1 VFYLKQVIEV
11 FGKTVEAAISDGA
24 FQLGVDREYITYEI
38 LEMPKKGFL
47 GFGEIPAK
55 VRITY
60 DSDNENNA
68 LSFIKTIIN
77 DMDINAEAEMS
88 DGENAKLIKITGK
101 DSGLL
106 IGHHGATL
114 DALQYLVNLVANK
127 KNNSGEE
134 NNNEENENSEEN
146 ETEEYNSGLKTQ
158 ITEIGGKKEKG
169 YMRVLLDV
177 EDYRA
182 KREETLRMLARR
194 MAAKVQKY
202 KNSVTL
208 EPMNPYERRII
219 HSEIQKIPGIT
230 TTSVG
235 IDNERR
241 IIIYSEDEGIN
252 YYKNSKNR
260 YRTQNYRGRN
270 NKEKDDNKN
279 ISAED
284 EKKSTEIEEMNKK

>member
-1 VFYLKQVIEV
+1 MKQVIEV

-241 IIIYSEDEGIN
+241 IIIYSEDEGLN

>member
-1 VFYLKQVIEV
+1 MKQVIEV

-24 FQLGVDREYITYEI
+24 SQLGVDREYITYEI

-235 IDNERR
+235 IDDERR
-241 IIIYSEDEGIN
+241 IIIYNEDEGIN
-252 YYKNSKNR
+252 YYTNSQNR

-270 NKEKDDNKN
+270 NKEKNDKKN
-279 ISAED
+279 IYAENEKESA
-284 EKKSTEIEEMNKK
+284 EIEEMNKK

>member
-1 VFYLKQVIEV
+1 MKQVIEV

-24 FQLGVDREYITYEI
+24 SQLGVDREYITYEM

-235 IDNERR
+235 IDDERR
-241 IIIYSEDEGIN
+241 IIIYNEDEGIN

-270 NKEKDDNKN
+270 NKEKNDKKN
-279 ISAED
+279 IYAENEKESA
-284 EKKSTEIEEMNKK
+284 EIEEMNKK

>member
-1 VFYLKQVIEV
+1 MKQVIEV

-241 IIIYSEDEGIN
+241 IIIYSEEEGIN

>member
-1 VFYLKQVIEV
+1 LKQVIEV

-24 FQLGVDREYITYEI
+24 SQLGVDREYITYEI

-235 IDNERR
+235 IDDERR
-241 IIIYSEDEGIN
+241 IIIYNEDEGIN

-270 NKEKDDNKN
+270 NKEKNDKKN
-279 ISAED
+279 IYAENEKESA
-284 EKKSTEIEEMNKK
+284 EIEEMNKK

>member
-1 VFYLKQVIEV
+1 MKQVIEV

-24 FQLGVDREYITYEI
+24 SQLGVDREYITYEI

-127 KNNSGEE
+127 K
-134 NNNEENENSEEN
+134 
-146 ETEEYNSGLKTQ
+146 K
-158 ITEIGGKKEKG
+158 
-169 YMRVLLDV
+169 
-177 EDYRA
+177 
-182 KREETLRMLARR
+182 
-194 MAAKVQKY
+194 
-202 KNSVTL
+202 
-208 EPMNPYERRII
+208 
-219 HSEIQKIPGIT
+219 
-230 TTSVG
+230 
-235 IDNERR
+235 
-241 IIIYSEDEGIN
+241 
-252 YYKNSKNR
+252 
-260 YRTQNYRGRN
+260 
-270 NKEKDDNKN
+270 
-279 ISAED
+279 
-284 EKKSTEIEEMNKK
+284 

>member
-1 VFYLKQVIEV
+1 MKQVIEV

-24 FQLGVDREYITYEI
+24 RQLGVDREYITYEI

-68 LSFIKTIIN
+68 LSFIKTNIK
-77 DMDINAEAEMS
+77 DMDIDAEAEMS
-88 DGENAKLIKITGK
+88 DSEDVKVIKIKGA
-101 DSGLL
+101 DSGVL

-127 KNNSGEE
+127 KNNGGDEDAAGYDKE
-134 NNNEENENSEEN
+134 
-146 ETEEYNSGLKTQ
+146 ETEEKVSEEYNTGLKTQ
-158 ITEIGGKKEKG
+158 ITDIGGKKEKG
-169 YMRVLLDV
+169 YMRVILDV

-182 KREETLRMLARR
+182 KREETLRTLARR
-194 MAAKVQKY
+194 MASKVQKY

-219 HSEIQKIPGIT
+219 HSEIQQIPGVT

-241 IIIYSEDEGIN
+241 IIIYSEDSEGIN
-252 YYKNSKNR
+252 YYKKSKSR
-260 YRTQNYRGRN
+260 YKYQNFRGRY
-270 NKEKDDNKN
+270 NKERNKSIN
-279 ISAED
+279 LSAENEIND
-284 EKKSTEIEEMNKK
+284 AGIEKTE

>member
-1 VFYLKQVIEV
+1 MKQVIEV

-24 FQLGVDREYITYEI
+24 SQLGVDREYITYEI

-158 ITEIGGKKEKG
+158 LTEIGGKKEKG

-235 IDNERR
+235 IDDERR
-241 IIIYSEDEGIN
+241 IIIYNEDEGIN

-270 NKEKDDNKN
+270 NKEKNDKKN
-279 ISAED
+279 IYAENEKESA
-284 EKKSTEIEEMNKK
+284 EIEEMNKK

>member
-1 VFYLKQVIEV
+1 MKQVIEV

-24 FQLGVDREYITYEI
+24 RQLGVDREYITYEI

-55 VRITY
+55 VRVTY

-68 LSFIKTIIN
+68 LSFIKTIIK
-77 DMDINAEAEMS
+77 DMDIDAEAEMS
-88 DGENAKLIKITGK
+88 DSENVKVIKIKGA
-101 DSGLL
+101 DSGVL

-127 KNNSGEE
+127 KNNGGDEDAAGYDKE
-134 NNNEENENSEEN
+134 
-146 ETEEYNSGLKTQ
+146 ETEEKVSEEYNTGLKTQ
-158 ITEIGGKKEKG
+158 ITDIGGKKEKG
-169 YMRVLLDV
+169 YMRVILDV
-177 EDYRA
+177 ENYRA
-182 KREETLRMLARR
+182 KREETLRTLARR
-194 MAAKVQKY
+194 MASKVQKY

-219 HSEIQKIPGIT
+219 HSEIQQIPGVT

-241 IIIYSEDEGIN
+241 IIIYSEDSEGIN
-252 YYKNSKNR
+252 FYKKSKSR
-260 YRTQNYRGRN
+260 YKYQNFRGKY
-270 NKEKDDNKN
+270 NKERNKSIN
-279 ISAED
+279 LSAENVIND
-284 EKKSTEIEEMNKK
+284 AGIEKTE

>member
-1 VFYLKQVIEV
+1 MKQVIEV

-24 FQLGVDREYITYEI
+24 SQLGVDREYITYEI

-77 DMDINAEAEMS
+77 DMDIKAEAEMS
-88 DGENAKLIKITGK
+88 DGENAKLIRITGE

-158 ITEIGGKKEKG
+158 ITELGGKKEKG

-194 MAAKVQKY
+194 MSAKVHKY

-270 NKEKDDNKN
+270 NIEKDDNKN

>member
-1 VFYLKQVIEV
+1 MKQVIEV

-24 FQLGVDREYITYEI
+24 RQLGVDREYITYEI

-68 LSFIKTIIN
+68 LSFIKTIIK
-77 DMDINAEAEMS
+77 DMDIDAEAEMS
-88 DGENAKLIKITGK
+88 DSEDVKVIKIKGA
-101 DSGLL
+101 DSGVL

-127 KNNSGEE
+127 KNNGDAAGYDKE
-134 NNNEENENSEEN
+134 
-146 ETEEYNSGLKTQ
+146 ETEEKVSEEYNTGLKTQ
-158 ITEIGGKKEKG
+158 ITDIGGKKEKG
-169 YMRVLLDV
+169 YMRVILDV

-182 KREETLRMLARR
+182 KREETLRTLARR
-194 MAAKVQKY
+194 MASKVQKY

-219 HSEIQKIPGIT
+219 HSEIQQIPGVT

-241 IIIYSEDEGIN
+241 IIIYSEDSEGIN
-252 YYKNSKNR
+252 YYKKSRSR
-260 YRTQNYRGRN
+260 YKYQNFRGRY
-270 NKEKDDNKN
+270 NKERNKSIN
-279 ISAED
+279 LSAENEIND
-284 EKKSTEIEEMNKK
+284 AGIEKTE

>member
-1 VFYLKQVIEV
+1 MKQVIEV

-24 FQLGVDREYITYEI
+24 SQLGVDREYITYEI

-77 DMDINAEAEMS
+77 DMDIKAEAEMS
-88 DGENAKLIKITGK
+88 DGENAKLIRITGE

-252 YYKNSKNR
+252 YYKNSKNG

>member
-1 VFYLKQVIEV
+1 MKQVIEV

-24 FQLGVDREYITYEI
+24 SQLGVDREYITYEI

-235 IDNERR
+235 IDDERR
-241 IIIYSEDEGIN
+241 IIIYNEDEGIN

-270 NKEKDDNKN
+270 NKEKNEQK
-279 ISAED
+279 EYLR
-284 EKKSTEIEEMNKK
+284 

>member
-1 VFYLKQVIEV
+1 MKQVIEV

-24 FQLGVDREYITYEI
+24 RQLGVDREYITYEI

-68 LSFIKTIIN
+68 LSFIKTIIK
-77 DMDINAEAEMS
+77 DMDIDAEAEMS
-88 DGENAKLIKITGK
+88 DSEDVKVIKIKGA
-101 DSGLL
+101 DSGVL

-114 DALQYLVNLVANK
+114 DALQYLVNLVAHK
-127 KNNSGEE
+127 KNNGGDEDAAGYDKE
-134 NNNEENENSEEN
+134 
-146 ETEEYNSGLKTQ
+146 ETEEKVSEEYNTGLKTQ
-158 ITEIGGKKEKG
+158 ITDIGGKKEKG
-169 YMRVLLDV
+169 YMRVILDV

-182 KREETLRMLARR
+182 KREETLRTLARR
-194 MAAKVQKY
+194 MASKVQKY

-219 HSEIQKIPGIT
+219 HSEIQQIPGVT

-241 IIIYSEDEGIN
+241 IIIYSEDSEGIN
-252 YYKNSKNR
+252 YYKKSKSR
-260 YRTQNYRGRN
+260 YKYQNFRGRY
-270 NKEKDDNKN
+270 NKERNKSIN
-279 ISAED
+279 LSAENEIND
-284 EKKSTEIEEMNKK
+284 AGIEKTE

>member
-1 VFYLKQVIEV
+1 M
-11 FGKTVEAAISDGA
+11 

-38 LEMPKKGFL
+38 LEMPKKVFL

>member
-1 VFYLKQVIEV
+1 LKQVIEV

-24 FQLGVDREYITYEI
+24 RQLGVDREYITYEI

-68 LSFIKTIIN
+68 LSFIKTIIK
-77 DMDINAEAEMS
+77 DMDIDAEAEMS
-88 DGENAKLIKITGK
+88 DSEDVKVIKIKGA
-101 DSGLL
+101 DSGVL

-127 KNNSGEE
+127 KNNGGDEDAAGYDKE
-134 NNNEENENSEEN
+134 
-146 ETEEYNSGLKTQ
+146 ETEEKVSEEYNTGLKTQ
-158 ITEIGGKKEKG
+158 ITDIGGKKEKG
-169 YMRVLLDV
+169 YMRVILDV

-182 KREETLRMLARR
+182 KREETLRTLARR
-194 MAAKVQKY
+194 MASKVQKY

-219 HSEIQKIPGIT
+219 HSEIQQIPGVT

-241 IIIYSEDEGIN
+241 IIIYSEDSEGIN
-252 YYKNSKNR
+252 YYKKSRSR
-260 YRTQNYRGRN
+260 YKYQNFRGRY
-270 NKEKDDNKN
+270 NKERNKSIN
-279 ISAED
+279 LSAENEIND
-284 EKKSTEIEEMNKK
+284 AGIEKTE

>member
-1 VFYLKQVIEV
+1 MKQVIEV

-24 FQLGVDREYITYEI
+24 SQLGVDREYITYEI

-77 DMDINAEAEMS
+77 DMDIKAEAEMS
-88 DGENAKLIKITGK
+88 DGENAKLIRITGE

-230 TTSVG
+230 TTSIG

-252 YYKNSKNR
+252 YYKNSKNG

>member
-1 VFYLKQVIEV
+1 MKQVIEV

-146 ETEEYNSGLKTQ
+146 ETEEYNSGLKTR

>member
-1 VFYLKQVIEV
+1 MKQVIEV

-235 IDNERR
+235 IVNERR

>member
-1 VFYLKQVIEV
+1 MKQVIEV

-24 FQLGVDREYITYEI
+24 SQLGVDREYITYEI

-77 DMDINAEAEMS
+77 DMDIKAEAEMS
-88 DGENAKLIKITGK
+88 DGENAKLIRITGE

-114 DALQYLVNLVANK
+114 DALQYLDNLVANK

-252 YYKNSKNR
+252 YYKNSKNG

-270 NKEKDDNKN
+270 NKEKYDNKN

>member
-1 VFYLKQVIEV
+1 MKQVIEV

>member
-1 VFYLKQVIEV
+1 
-11 FGKTVEAAISDGA
+11 
-24 FQLGVDREYITYEI
+24 
-38 LEMPKKGFL
+38 
-47 GFGEIPAK
+47 
-55 VRITY
+55 
-60 DSDNENNA
+60 
-68 LSFIKTIIN
+68 
-77 DMDINAEAEMS
+77 MS
-88 DGENAKLIKITGK
+88 DGENAKLIRITGE

-158 ITEIGGKKEKG
+158 ITELGGKKEKG

-270 NKEKDDNKN
+270 NIEKDDNKN

>member
-1 VFYLKQVIEV
+1 MKQVIEV

-24 FQLGVDREYITYEI
+24 SQLGVDREYITYEI

-68 LSFIKTIIN
+68 LSFIKTIIT
-77 DMDINAEAEMS
+77 DLDIHADAEMY

-235 IDNERR
+235 IDDERR
-241 IIIYSEDEGIN
+241 IIIYNEDEGIN

-270 NKEKDDNKN
+270 NKEKNDKKN
-279 ISAED
+279 IYAENEKESA
-284 EKKSTEIEEMNKK
+284 EIEEMNKK

>member
-1 VFYLKQVIEV
+1 MKQVIEV

-77 DMDINAEAEMS
+77 DMDINAEEEMS

-235 IDNERR
+235 IVNERR

>member
-1 VFYLKQVIEV
+1 MKQVIEV

-24 FQLGVDREYITYEI
+24 SQLGVDREYITYEI

-77 DMDINAEAEMS
+77 DMDIKAEAEMS
-88 DGENAKLIKITGK
+88 DGENAKLIRITGE

-134 NNNEENENSEEN
+134 NNNEENKNSEEN

-158 ITEIGGKKEKG
+158 ITEIGGKKE
-169 YMRVLLDV
+169 
-177 EDYRA
+177 ERA
-182 KREETLRMLARR
+182 
-194 MAAKVQKY
+194 
-202 KNSVTL
+202 
-208 EPMNPYERRII
+208 
-219 HSEIQKIPGIT
+219 
-230 TTSVG
+230 
-235 IDNERR
+235 
-241 IIIYSEDEGIN
+241 
-252 YYKNSKNR
+252 
-260 YRTQNYRGRN
+260 
-270 NKEKDDNKN
+270 
-279 ISAED
+279 
-284 EKKSTEIEEMNKK
+284 

>member
-1 VFYLKQVIEV
+1 MKQVIEV

-24 FQLGVDREYITYEI
+24 SQLGVDREYITYEI

-47 GFGEIPAK
+47 GLGEIPAK

-235 IDNERR
+235 IDDERR
-241 IIIYSEDEGIN
+241 IIIYNEDEGIN

-270 NKEKDDNKN
+270 NKEKKDKKN
-279 ISAED
+279 IYAENEKESA
-284 EKKSTEIEEMNKK
+284 EIEEMNKK

>member
-1 VFYLKQVIEV
+1 MKQVIEV

-24 FQLGVDREYITYEI
+24 RQLGVDREYITYEI

-55 VRITY
+55 VRVTY

-68 LSFIKTIIN
+68 LSFIKTIIK
-77 DMDINAEAEMS
+77 DMDIDAEAEMS
-88 DGENAKLIKITGK
+88 DSENVKVIKIKGA
-101 DSGLL
+101 DSGVL

-127 KNNSGEE
+127 KNNGGDEDAAGYNKE
-134 NNNEENENSEEN
+134 
-146 ETEEYNSGLKTQ
+146 ETEEKVSEEYNTGLKTQ
-158 ITEIGGKKEKG
+158 ITDIGGKKEKG
-169 YMRVLLDV
+169 YMRVILDV
-177 EDYRA
+177 ENYRA
-182 KREETLRMLARR
+182 KREETLRTLARR
-194 MAAKVQKY
+194 MASKVQKY

-219 HSEIQKIPGIT
+219 HSEIQQIPGVT

-241 IIIYSEDEGIN
+241 IIIYSEDSEGIN
-252 YYKNSKNR
+252 FYKKSKSR
-260 YRTQNYRGRN
+260 YKYQNFRGKY
-270 NKEKDDNKN
+270 NKERNKSIN
-279 ISAED
+279 LSAENVIND
-284 EKKSTEIEEMNKK
+284 AGIEKTE